1 MRADH
6 KCLRIFIELRA
17 FPLGSVNDNWDAQIN
32 PLTAPVFEPSFC
44 TSEFL
49 VVHTKSG

>member
-17 FPLGSVNDNWDAQIN
+17 FPRASVNDNWNVQIN
-32 PLTAPVFEPSFC
+32 PLASPVLKPSFR

-49 VVHTKSG
+49 IVHTKSG